1 MHHRAE
7 RTHQFPQLA
16 LAGEGQPLC
25 TAPSSAGAS
34 SCLHKV
40 VYTGCMKTVT
50 KLYDTIKPINYTLDL
65 TPDISSFTFAGSEI
79 VTFTIDKPSK
89 QLTWHALKI
98 NVESATVDNQRA
110 AISYD
115 KENETVT
122 FNFDE
127 QLAPGEHQLE
137 IELNGEI
144 VDGLYGWYRSKYKD
158 GDETKWL
165 AVTQFESTSARNA
178 FVCIDEPSA
187 KATFDVTLNIDA
199 AHTAISNTE
208 IVKSQT
214 TDGKKSV
221 KFARTPIMSTYL
233 LAFLVG
239 DFEYI
244 ETTNEEGVVVR
255 VYTTAGKK
263 EQGQFAMDVA
273 AKTLS
278 FYKDYFGIAY
288 PLTKLDMIA
297 VPDFAAGAMENWGA
311 VTYRE
316 TAILVDEKNSSLTTK
331 QWAAMVV
338 AHELAH
344 QWFGNLVTMGWWT
357 DLWLNEG
364 FASWVEYLAVDY
376 LFPEWN
382 MWTQFVT
389 DDYTHARD
397 LDALDNTHP
406 VEVEVHHPRE
416 IDEIFDAIS
425 YQKGASVIRM
435 LHAYLGEADFKTGL
449 HNYLTKHSYGN
460 AATSDLWDALESA
473 SGKPVSKIMGSWTSQ
488 PGHPLVNFEFG
499 KQETTITQTRYF
511 ADPKAADESAVWP
524 IPLDIKDDLLMTD
537 TRMTFK
543 EFFKEDFKPNL
554 GQTGFYVVGYTE
566 EWLKKLAPK
575 LNSKDFPVVD
585 KFGVLSDTFDLIKSG
600 KLTSVAGLELITNLQ
615 QETDMAVWDG
625 MLDGLGSIMGVVDD
639 EAMDELER
647 FGSWLAKPRFEQL
660 SWEPKPGES
669 HFDALL
675 RPRLIGLVGRNDEV
689 TLAKARELFETGSIH
704 ADIRGSVY
712 ALVARYG
719 DDATYEMFYSMYKA
733 TEDQEEQGRLTRA
746 MAQFKQ
752 PELAKRTL
760 EFGLSDEVRAADSI
774 RPVLGVV
781 LNRYTGDIGWKFIQ
795 DNWGTILQRYGQG
808 GHLLT
813 YFVDAIGGAF
823 ATKDKA
829 DEVKEFFATHEA
841 KGAER
846 KVKQAVE
853 RIELKAA
860 WRERDLASI
869 KTYLKNR

>member
-1 MHHRAE
+1 
-7 RTHQFPQLA
+7 
-16 LAGEGQPLC
+16 
-25 TAPSSAGAS
+25 
-34 SCLHKV
+34 
-40 VYTGCMKTVT
+40 MKTVI
-50 KLYDTIKPINYTLDL
+50 KLYDTIKPVNYTLDL
-65 TPDISSFTFAGSEI
+65 TPDIGSFTFSGSEKI
-79 VTFTIDKPSK
+79 TFKLEAASK
-89 QLTWHALKI
+89 QLVFHANKLNVVSAKLGDQSVEI
-98 NVESATVDNQRA
+98 N
-110 AISYD
+110 YD
-115 KENETVT
+115 KDEETVT
-122 FNFDE
+122 FSFADE
-127 QLAPGEHQLE
+127 VKAGEHQLE
-137 IELNGEI
+137 IKLTGEI
-144 VDGLYGWYRSKYKD
+144 LDGLYGWYRSKYKD
-158 GDETKWL
+158 GGETKWL
-165 AVTQFESTSARNA
+165 AVTQFEATSARNA

-187 KATFDVTLNIDA
+187 KATFDVTLNVDPG
-199 AHTAISNTE
+199 HTAISNAE
-208 IVKSQT
+208 IVKSET
-214 TDGKKSV
+214 TGGVKSV
-221 KFARTPIMSTYL
+221 KFAQTPIMSTYL

-239 DFEYI
+239 EFEYI
-244 ETTNEEGVVVR
+244 ETTNDEGVIVR

-316 TAILVDEKNSSLTTK
+316 TAILVDDKNSSLATK
-331 QWAAMVV
+331 QWTAMVV

-364 FASWVEYLAVDY
+364 FASWVEYLAVDH

-389 DDYTHARD
+389 DDYAHARD

-435 LHAYLGEADFKTGL
+435 LHAYLGEADFKKGL
-449 HNYLTKHSYGN
+449 HNYLVKHSYGN
-460 AATSDLWDALESA
+460 AATADLWAALEAA
-473 SGKPVSKIMGSWTSQ
+473 SGKPVGKIMGAWTST
-488 PGHPLVNFEFG
+488 PGYPLVNFEFG

-511 ADPKAADESAVWP
+511 ADPKGVDATTTWP
-524 IPLDIKDDLLMTD
+524 IPLDIRDGLLM
-537 TRMTFK
+537 
-543 EFFKEDFKPNL
+543 EDARLVLSAEGQNDVKPNK
-554 GQTGFYVVGYTE
+554 GQTGFYAVGYTE
-566 EWLKKLAPK
+566 DWLKKLAPM
-575 LNSKDFPVVD
+575 LSSKDMPVVD

-600 KLTSVAGLELITNLQ
+600 KLTSVAGLELIANLQ
-615 QETDMAVWDG
+615 NETDMAVWDG
-625 MLDGLGSIMGVVDD
+625 MLDGLGSIMGIADD
-639 EAMDELER
+639 ETMDELEQ
-647 FGSWLAKPRFEQL
+647 FGSWLAKPRFDQL
-660 SWEPKPGES
+660 GWEPQAGES

-675 RPRLIGLVGRNDEV
+675 RPRLIGLVGRDDEA
-689 TLAKARELFETGSIH
+689 TLARARELFTAGDIH
-704 ADIRGSVY
+704 ADIRGAVY

-719 DDATYEMFYSMYKA
+719 DESTYETFYAMYKA

-752 PELAKRTL
+752 PELAERTL
-760 EFGLSDEVRAADSI
+760 KFGLSAEVRASDSI

-781 LNRYTGDIGWKFIQ
+781 LNRYTSEIGWKFIQ
-795 DNWGTILQRYGQG
+795 DNWDTIVQRYGNG

-813 YFVDAIGGAF
+813 YFVDSIGGAF
-823 ATKDKA
+823 SSQEKA

-846 KVKQAVE
+846 KVKQAIE

-860 WRERDLASI
+860 WRERDLESI

>member
-1 MHHRAE
+1 
-7 RTHQFPQLA
+7 
-16 LAGEGQPLC
+16 
-25 TAPSSAGAS
+25 
-34 SCLHKV
+34 
-40 VYTGCMKTVT
+40 MKTVT
-50 KLYDTIKPINYTLDL
+50 KLYDTIKPINYSLDL
-65 TPDISSFTFAGSEI
+65 TPDIPSFSFTGSEVI
-79 VTFTIDKPSK
+79 SFDITSARK
-89 QLTWHALKI
+89 QLVWHALKLSI
-98 NVESATVDNQRA
+98 ESATINGESA
-110 AISYD
+110 MISYD
-115 KENETVT
+115 KDDETVT
-122 FNFDE
+122 FTFENE
-127 QLAPGEHQLE
+127 LKAGRHQIE
-137 IELNGEI
+137 IKFTGEI
-144 VDGLYGWYRSKYKD
+144 SDSLYGWYRSQYKD

-187 KATFDVTLNIDA
+187 KATFDVTLNVDP

-208 IVKSQT
+208 IVKSEI
-214 TDGKKSV
+214 TDGVKSV
-221 KFARTPIMSTYL
+221 KFATTPIMSTYL

-239 DFEYI
+239 EFEYI
-244 ETTNEEGVVVR
+244 ETTNDEGVIVR

-263 EQGQFAMDVA
+263 EQGQFAMEVA

-316 TAILVDEKNSSLTTK
+316 TAILVDEKNSSLATK
-331 QWAAMVV
+331 QWTAMVV

-364 FASWVEYLAVDY
+364 FASWVEYLAVDH

-389 DDYTHARD
+389 DDYNHARD

-435 LHAYLGEADFKTGL
+435 LHAYLGEDDFKKGL
-449 HNYLTKHSYGN
+449 HDYLVKHSYSN
-460 AATSDLWDALESA
+460 AATADLWDALEKA
-473 SGKPVSKIMGSWTSQ
+473 SGKPVGQIMGSWTST
-488 PGHPLVNFEFG
+488 PGYPLVNFEFD
-499 KQETTITQTRYF
+499 KEETTITQTRYF
-511 ADPKAADESAVWP
+511 ADPKGVDATTTWP
-524 IPLDIKDDLLMTD
+524 LPLDIQAGLLMED
-537 TRMTFK
+537 ARLVLSSRAQN
-543 EFFKEDFKPNL
+543 DFKPNR

-566 EWLKKLAPK
+566 EWLKELAPK
-575 LNSKDFPVVD
+575 LSSKDFPVVD

-600 KLTSVAGLELITNLQ
+600 KLSSVAGLELITNLQ
-615 QETDMAVWDG
+615 NETDMAVWDG
-625 MLDGLGSIMGVVDD
+625 MLDGLGSIMGIADD
-639 EAMDELER
+639 EGMDALEQ
-647 FGSWLAKPRFEQL
+647 FGSWLAKPRFDQL
-660 SWEPKPGES
+660 GWEPKAGES

-675 RPRLIGLVGRNDEV
+675 RPRLIGLVGRGDEA
-689 TLAKARELFETGSIH
+689 TLNKARELFESGEDIH
-704 ADIRGSVY
+704 ADMRGSVY

-719 DDATYEMFYSMYKA
+719 DTDTYEKFYKMYKA

-752 PELAKRTL
+752 PELAQRTL
-760 EFGLSDEVRAADSI
+760 TFGLSDEVRAADSI

-795 DNWGTILQRYGQG
+795 DNWETIVKRYGSG

-813 YFVDAIGGAF
+813 YFVDSIGGAF
-823 ATKDKA
+823 CTQDKA

-846 KVKQAVE
+846 KVKQAIE

-860 WRERDLASI
+860 WRERDLESI
-869 KTYLKNR
+869 KNYLKK